1 MPSSTTTPTTTKVS
15 SSRFYGEYHGHR
27 TEHLEILLPM
37 LREASDC
44 LIWTAGDSS
53 LDNKYWFSD
62 VRPAVGPYADF
73 LNPPQSN
80 ADVTYWLNALLAE
93 EQQQQR
99 TGGSN
104 NSNSFNNNST
114 TTAPQRRMY
123 AINTAVEAT
132 TLNERTFRLRP
143 QDKFLRDNIQ
153 SNDVLIVSVGGND
166 VAMAPTP
173 CTILSILSMVNMPL
187 SCLEQACILGTVP
200 CDEYCY
206 GCGPSAMGS
215 CLCAFPCCFGYL
227 VHLFGTRVQK
237 YIERL
242 VPKTNNK
249 PKKILV
255 CMYYYLDKN
264 PTPSWAGPA
273 LGCLGYNQTPQKLQ
287 TLIRRAFEEATSK
300 IEIPGSQVVPVPLFN
315 VLDGENSH
323 DYVARVEPS
332 SQGGRKMAEYLLDV
346 ILCQEE
352 GVGPTF
358 GASAPVESTYMADR
372 S

>member
-1 MPSSTTTPTTTKVS
+1 MSPSIRDHKTIDA
-15 SSRFYGEYHGHR
+15 SRFYGEYHGHKVV
-27 TEHLEILLPM
+27 HLEVLLPK
-37 LREASDC
+37 LRESSDA

-62 VRPAVGPYADF
+62 PRPAVGPYRQV
-73 LNPPQSN
+73 LRPPTMN
-80 ADVTYWLNALLAE
+80 ADVTYWLNALAE
-93 EQQQQR
+93 EQHSSGNQ
-99 TGGSN
+99 
-104 NSNSFNNNST
+104 
-114 TTAPQRRMY
+114 PRMY

-132 TLNERTFRLRP
+132 TLNERRFRLRA

-173 CTILSILSMVNMPL
+173 CTILSILSMVHMPL
-187 SCLEQACILGTVP
+187 SCLESGCILGTMP
-200 CDEYCY
+200 CDEYCC
-206 GCGPSAMGS
+206 GCGPAAMGS
-215 CLCAFPCCFGYL
+215 CCCAFPCCFGYL

-237 YIERL
+237 YIERIL
-242 VPKTNNK
+242 PPHGNK

-264 PTPSWAGPA
+264 PTPSWAGCA
-273 LGCLGYNQTPQKLQ
+273 LQCLGYNSTPQKLQ

-300 IEIPGSQVVPVPLFN
+300 IEIPGSKVIPVPLFN
-315 VLDGENSH
+315 VLDGENSR

-346 ILCQEE
+346 IHQRNVEYEPNL
-352 GVGPTF
+352 G
-358 GASAPVESTYMADR
+358 SAAVESTYMADR